1 MGNLEMD
8 VPGVHNKE
16 FYDMFNTLQA
26 NPTPE
31 NLKTVNDYITKLG
44 GDPIELINGELVIP
58 TSVTYK

>member
-44 GDPIELINGELVIP
+44 GGPNELINGELVIP
-58 TSVTYK
+58 IPVTYK